1 MMMLNSQR
9 YAHKDYYLMN
19 SSGENSSNSVLPKHV
34 AIIMDGNGRW
44 AKQRG
49 KLRITGHKAGVES
62 VRNSVRFAVKNKIN
76 SLTLYAFSSENWRRP
91 EKEVSSLMELFV
103 FALDNE
109 VKNLHKNNV
118 KLLIIGDKS
127 RFSERLQK
135 RIQKAEEL
143 TANNTGL
150 RLNIA
155 ANYGGRW
162 DIANSMKQIFERVQN
177 GQLSIDDINE
187 ETINSYVCMHDQDNV
202 DLVIRTGGEHRISNF
217 LLWQVAYAE
226 FYFTNVLWPDFDEM
240 VFQDAINAFSQR
252 ERRYGGAESDDELV
266 K

>member
-1 MMMLNSQR
+1 
-9 YAHKDYYLMN
+9 MN
-19 SSGENSSNSVLPKHV
+19 SNGENLSSSMVPNHV

-62 VRNSVRFAVKNKIN
+62 VRNAVRFAVKNKIS

-118 KLLIIGDKS
+118 KLSVVGDIA

-135 RIQKAEEL
+135 RIKKAEDL
-143 TANNTGL
+143 TSDNTGL

-162 DIANSMKQIFERVQN
+162 DIANSMKQIFQKIKD
-177 GQLSIDDINE
+177 GQLSVDEINE
-187 ETINSYVCMHDQDNV
+187 ETINDYICMHDQEDV

-240 VFQDAINAFSQR
+240 VFQNAIDAFSQR
-252 ERRYGGAESDDELV
+252 ERRYGGAESDGELV

>member
-1 MMMLNSQR
+1 
-9 YAHKDYYLMN
+9 MN
-19 SSGENSSNSVLPKHV
+19 SSGENLSDSMMPKHV

-62 VRNSVRFAVKNKIN
+62 VRNSVRFAVKNKIS

-118 KLLIIGDKS
+118 KLKVIGDIS
-127 RFSERLQK
+127 RFSERLRK
-135 RIQKAEEL
+135 RIDKAEAL
-143 TANNTGL
+143 TQNNTGL
-150 RLNIA
+150 KLNIA

-162 DIANSMKQIFERVQN
+162 DISNSVKKVFAKVQS
-177 GQLSIDDINE
+177 GELSIDDINE
-187 ETINSYVCMHDQDNV
+187 ENINNHICMHDQENV

-240 VFQDAINAFSQR
+240 VFQSAVDAFSKR
-252 ERRYGGAESDDELV
+252 ERRYGGAESDDELG
-266 K
+266 KE

>member
-1 MMMLNSQR
+1 
-9 YAHKDYYLMN
+9 MN
-19 SSGENSSNSVLPKHV
+19 SSGENLSESMIPKHV

-62 VRNSVRFAVKNKIN
+62 VRNSVRFAVKNKIS

-118 KLLIIGDKS
+118 RLKVIGDIN
-127 RFSERLQK
+127 RFSERLRK
-135 RIQKAEEL
+135 RIDKAEAL
-143 TANNTGL
+143 TQNNTGL

-162 DIANSMKQIFERVQN
+162 DIANSVKQIYEKVSH
-177 GQLSIDDINE
+177 GEIAIDDVNE
-187 ETINSYVCMHDQDNV
+187 DTINNYICMNDQENV

-240 VFQDAINAFSQR
+240 VFQDAVDAFSKR

>member
-1 MMMLNSQR
+1 
-9 YAHKDYYLMN
+9 MN
-19 SSGENSSNSVLPKHV
+19 SSGENLSESMMPKHV

-62 VRNSVRFAVKNKIN
+62 VRNSVRFAVKNKIS

-118 KLLIIGDKS
+118 KLKVIGDID
-127 RFSERLQK
+127 RFSERLRK
-135 RIQKAEEL
+135 RIDKAEAL
-143 TANNTGL
+143 TQNNTGL
-150 RLNIA
+150 KLNIA

-162 DIANSMKQIFERVQN
+162 DIANSVRQVFAKVQS
-177 GQLSIDDINE
+177 GELSIDDINE
-187 ETINSYVCMHDQDNV
+187 DSINNSICMHDQECV

-240 VFQDAINAFSQR
+240 VFQDAVDAFSKR

>member
-1 MMMLNSQR
+1 
-9 YAHKDYYLMN
+9 MN
-19 SSGENSSNSVLPKHV
+19 SSSEGLAHSVGPKHV

-62 VRNSVRFAVKNKIN
+62 VRNAVRFSVKNNIS

-109 VKNLHKNNV
+109 VKKLHKNNV
-118 KLLIIGDKS
+118 KLLIIGDIS
-127 RFSERLQK
+127 RFNERLQK
-135 RIQKAEEL
+135 RIKKAQDL

-162 DIANSMKQIFERVQN
+162 DIANSMKTIFQQVQN
-177 GQLSIDDINE
+177 GQLSIDDIDE
-187 ETINSYVCMHDQDNV
+187 ETIDQHVCMHDQENV

-226 FYFTNVLWPDFDEM
+226 FYFTNVLWPDFDEK
-240 VFQDAINAFSQR
+240 VFQNAIDAFNQR

>member
-1 MMMLNSQR
+1 
-9 YAHKDYYLMN
+9 MN
-19 SSGENSSNSVLPKHV
+19 SSVENLSGSMIPKHV

-62 VRNSVRFAVKNKIN
+62 VRNSVRFAVKNKIS

-118 KLLIIGDKS
+118 RLKIIGDIS
-127 RFSERLQK
+127 RFSERLRK
-135 RIQKAEEL
+135 RIDKAEKL
-143 TANNTGL
+143 TQDNTGL

-162 DIANSMKQIFERVQN
+162 DIANCVRQIYEKVNN
-177 GQLSIDDINE
+177 GELSIEEVDE
-187 ETINSYVCMHDQDNV
+187 ETINNSICMHDQEDV

-240 VFQDAINAFSQR
+240 VFQDAVDAFSQR

>member
-1 MMMLNSQR
+1 
-9 YAHKDYYLMN
+9 MN
-19 SSGENSSNSVLPKHV
+19 SSGENLSDSMMPKHV

-62 VRNSVRFAVKNKIN
+62 VRHSVRFAVKNKIS

-118 KLLIIGDKS
+118 KLKVIGDIS
-127 RFSERLQK
+127 RFSERLRK
-135 RIQKAEEL
+135 RIDKAEAL
-143 TANNTGL
+143 TQNNTGL
-150 RLNIA
+150 KLNIA

-162 DIANSMKQIFERVQN
+162 DISNSVKQVFAKVQS
-177 GQLSIDDINE
+177 GELSIDDINE
-187 ETINSYVCMHDQDNV
+187 ENINDHICMHDQENV

-240 VFQDAINAFSQR
+240 VFQSAVDAFSKR
-252 ERRYGGAESDDELV
+252 ERRYGGAESDDELG
-266 K
+266 KE

>member
-1 MMMLNSQR
+1 
-9 YAHKDYYLMN
+9 MN
-19 SSGENSSNSVLPKHV
+19 SSGENLSDSMMPKHV

-49 KLRITGHKAGVES
+49 KLRITGHKVGVES
-62 VRNSVRFAVKNKIN
+62 VRNSVRFAVKNKIS

-118 KLLIIGDKS
+118 KLKVIGDIS
-127 RFSERLQK
+127 RFSERLRK
-135 RIQKAEEL
+135 RIDKAEAL
-143 TANNTGL
+143 TQNNTGL
-150 RLNIA
+150 KLNIA

-162 DIANSMKQIFERVQN
+162 DISNSVKQVFAKVQS
-177 GQLSIDDINE
+177 GELSIDDINE
-187 ETINSYVCMHDQDNV
+187 ENINDHICMHDQENV

-240 VFQDAINAFSQR
+240 VFQSAVDAFSKR
-252 ERRYGGAESDDELV
+252 ERRYGGAESDDELG
-266 K
+266 KE

>member
-1 MMMLNSQR
+1 
-9 YAHKDYYLMN
+9 MN
-19 SSGENSSNSVLPKHV
+19 SSGENLSDSMMPKHV

-62 VRNSVRFAVKNKIN
+62 VRNSVRFAVKNKIS

-118 KLLIIGDKS
+118 KLKVIGDVS
-127 RFSERLQK
+127 RFSERLRK
-135 RIQKAEEL
+135 RIDKAEAL
-143 TANNTGL
+143 TKNNTGL
-150 RLNIA
+150 NLNIA

-162 DIANSMKQIFERVQN
+162 DITNSVKQVFAKVQS
-177 GQLSIDDINE
+177 GEISIDDINE
-187 ETINSYVCMHDQDNV
+187 EMINSQICMHDQENV

-226 FYFTNVLWPDFDEM
+226 FYFTNVLWPDFDQV
-240 VFQDAINAFSQR
+240 VFQNAVDAFSKR

>member
-1 MMMLNSQR
+1 
-9 YAHKDYYLMN
+9 MN
-19 SSGENSSNSVLPKHV
+19 SSGENLSDSMIPKHV

-62 VRNSVRFAVKNKIN
+62 VRNSVRFAVKNKIS

-118 KLLIIGDKS
+118 KLKVIGDVS
-127 RFSERLQK
+127 RFSDRLKK
-135 RIQKAEEL
+135 RIDKAEAL
-143 TANNTGL
+143 TQNNTGL
-150 RLNIA
+150 KLNIA

-162 DIANSMKQIFERVQN
+162 DITNSVKQVFSKVQN
-177 GQLSIDDINE
+177 GELSIDDINE
-187 ETINSYVCMHDQDNV
+187 ETINSEICMHDQENV

-240 VFQDAINAFSQR
+240 VFQDAVDAFSKR
-252 ERRYGGAESDDELV
+252 ERRYGGDESDDELV

>member
-1 MMMLNSQR
+1 
-9 YAHKDYYLMN
+9 MN
-19 SSGENSSNSVLPKHV
+19 SSGENLSDSMMPKHV

-62 VRNSVRFAVKNKIN
+62 VRNSVRFAVKNKIS

-118 KLLIIGDKS
+118 KLKVIGDIS
-127 RFSERLQK
+127 RFSERLRK
-135 RIQKAEEL
+135 RIDKAEAL
-143 TANNTGL
+143 TQNNTGL
-150 RLNIA
+150 KLNIA

-162 DIANSMKQIFERVQN
+162 DISNSVKQVFAKVQN
-177 GQLSIDDINE
+177 GELSIDDINE
-187 ETINSYVCMHDQDNV
+187 ENINDHICMHDQENV

-240 VFQDAINAFSQR
+240 VFQSAVDAFSKR
-252 ERRYGGAESDDELV
+252 ERRYGGAESDDELG
-266 K
+266 KE

>member
-1 MMMLNSQR
+1 
-9 YAHKDYYLMN
+9 MN
-19 SSGENSSNSVLPKHV
+19 SSGENLSESMMPKHV

-62 VRNSVRFAVKNKIN
+62 VRNSVRFAVKNKIS

-118 KLLIIGDKS
+118 KLKVIGDID
-127 RFSERLQK
+127 RFSERLRK
-135 RIQKAEEL
+135 RIDKAEAL
-143 TANNTGL
+143 TQNNTGL
-150 RLNIA
+150 ILNIA

-162 DIANSMKQIFERVQN
+162 DIANSVKQIFAKVQS
-177 GQLSIDDINE
+177 GELSIDDINE
-187 ETINSYVCMHDQDNV
+187 DSINNSICMHDQENV
-202 DLVIRTGGEHRISNF
+202 DLVIRTGENIELATSYYGKSLMRNFISPTFCGQILMKWCFRMRLMHLVSASVVMVGLN
-217 LLWQVAYAE
+217 QM
-226 FYFTNVLWPDFDEM
+226 TNSSK
-240 VFQDAINAFSQR
+240 NR
-252 ERRYGGAESDDELV
+252 G
-266 K
+266 

>member
-1 MMMLNSQR
+1 
-9 YAHKDYYLMN
+9 MN
-19 SSGENSSNSVLPKHV
+19 SSGENLSDSMMPKHV

-49 KLRITGHKAGVES
+49 KLRISGHKAGVES
-62 VRNSVRFAVKNKIN
+62 VRNSVRFAVKNKIS

-118 KLLIIGDKS
+118 KLKVIGDVN
-127 RFSERLQK
+127 RFSERLRK
-135 RIQKAEEL
+135 RIDKAEAL
-143 TANNTGL
+143 TQNNTGL
-150 RLNIA
+150 KLNIA

-162 DIANSMKQIFERVQN
+162 DISNSVKQVFTKVQS
-177 GQLSIDDINE
+177 GELSIDDINE
-187 ETINSYVCMHDQDNV
+187 ESIDNHICMHDQENV

-240 VFQDAINAFSQR
+240 VFQSAVDAFSQR
-252 ERRYGGAESDDELV
+252 ERRYGGAESDDELG
-266 K
+266 KE

>member
-1 MMMLNSQR
+1 
-9 YAHKDYYLMN
+9 MN
-19 SSGENSSNSVLPKHV
+19 SSGENLSESMIPKHV

-62 VRNSVRFAVKNKIN
+62 VRNSVRFAVKNKIS

-118 KLLIIGDKS
+118 KLKVIGDIN
-127 RFSERLQK
+127 RFSDRLRK
-135 RIQKAEEL
+135 RIDKAEAL
-143 TANNTGL
+143 TQNNTGL
-150 RLNIA
+150 KLNIA

-162 DIANSMKQIFERVQN
+162 DIANSVKQVFAKVKSGE
-177 GQLSIDDINE
+177 LSIDDINE
-187 ETINSYVCMHDQDNV
+187 ESINAHVCMHDQECV

-240 VFQDAINAFSQR
+240 VFQDAVDAFSKR

>member
-1 MMMLNSQR
+1 
-9 YAHKDYYLMN
+9 MN
-19 SSGENSSNSVLPKHV
+19 SSGVNLSDSMIPKHV

-62 VRNSVRFAVKNKIN
+62 VRNSVRFAVKNKIS

-118 KLLIIGDKS
+118 KLKVIGDVS
-127 RFSERLQK
+127 RFSDRLKK
-135 RIQKAEEL
+135 RIDKAEAL
-143 TANNTGL
+143 TQNNTGL
-150 RLNIA
+150 KLNIA

-162 DIANSMKQIFERVQN
+162 DITNSVKQVFSKVQN
-177 GQLSIDDINE
+177 GELSIDDINE
-187 ETINSYVCMHDQDNV
+187 ETINSEICMHDQENV

-240 VFQDAINAFSQR
+240 VFQDAVDAFSKR

>member
-1 MMMLNSQR
+1 
-9 YAHKDYYLMN
+9 MN
-19 SSGENSSNSVLPKHV
+19 SSGENLSDSMMPKHV

-62 VRNSVRFAVKNKIN
+62 VRNSVRFAVKNKIS

-118 KLLIIGDKS
+118 KLKVIGDIS
-127 RFSERLQK
+127 RFSERLRK
-135 RIQKAEEL
+135 RIDKAEAL
-143 TANNTGL
+143 TQNNTGL
-150 RLNIA
+150 KLNIA

-162 DIANSMKQIFERVQN
+162 DISNSVKQVFAKVQS
-177 GQLSIDDINE
+177 GELSIDDINE
-187 ETINSYVCMHDQDNV
+187 ENINDHICMHDQENV

-240 VFQDAINAFSQR
+240 VFQSAVDAFSKR
-252 ERRYGGAESDDELV
+252 ERRYGGAESDDELG
-266 K
+266 KE

>member
-1 MMMLNSQR
+1 
-9 YAHKDYYLMN
+9 MN
-19 SSGENSSNSVLPKHV
+19 SSGENLSDSMMPKHV

-62 VRNSVRFAVKNKIN
+62 VRNSVRFAVKNKIS

-118 KLLIIGDKS
+118 KLKIIGDVS
-127 RFSERLQK
+127 RFSERLRK
-135 RIQKAEEL
+135 RIDKAEAL
-143 TANNTGL
+143 TKNNTGL
-150 RLNIA
+150 NLNIA

-162 DIANSMKQIFERVQN
+162 DITNSVKQVFAKVQS
-177 GQLSIDDINE
+177 GEISIDDINE
-187 ETINSYVCMHDQDNV
+187 EMIDSQICMHDQENV

-226 FYFTNVLWPDFDEM
+226 FYFTNVLWPDFDQV
-240 VFQDAINAFSQR
+240 VFQNAVDAFSKR

>member
-1 MMMLNSQR
+1 
-9 YAHKDYYLMN
+9 MN
-19 SSGENSSNSVLPKHV
+19 SSGENLSESMMPKHV

-62 VRNSVRFAVKNKIN
+62 VRNSVRFAVKNKIS

-109 VKNLHKNNV
+109 VKNLNKNNV
-118 KLLIIGDKS
+118 KLKVIGDIE
-127 RFSERLQK
+127 RFSERLRK
-135 RIQKAEEL
+135 RIDKAEAL
-143 TANNTGL
+143 TQNNTGL
-150 RLNIA
+150 KLNIA

-162 DIANSMKQIFERVQN
+162 DIANSVKQVFAKVQS
-177 GQLSIDDINE
+177 GELSIDDINE
-187 ETINSYVCMHDQDNV
+187 DAINNSICMHDQECV

-240 VFQDAINAFSQR
+240 VFQDAVDAFSKR